1 MLELAA
7 SFGPSKHLSGTLA
20 LPEDGSV
27 ARDTAFLMFNAGVI
41 HRIGPHRFNVKLARR
56 LASLG
61 WPSLRF
67 DLAGQ
72 GDSDVSPVS
81 QPFQRQIVAD
91 LRAAM
96 DHLQRTTGIERIV
109 IAGICSGAHRGLA
122 AAQEDERVVGLW
134 MLDGFSYPTRKSR
147 LQRYLRLLERNPSGT
162 LSSWVSWPWQQLQQR
177 LAATSRSADAAEPV
191 EIDYG
196 SVTPPREQFVRMLET
211 VTRRGG
217 HLFEMHSGNAL
228 WRYSY
233 QGQFADAF
241 GHLELAQRVRSDF
254 LPDIDHTLTRGE
266 VQRRVIDA
274 IVEWAGAT
282 FGAPPAGQAEASKQK
297 PL

>member
-1 MLELAA
+1 MIELAA
-7 SFGPSKHLSGTLA
+7 SFGPSKHLSGTLT
-20 LPEDGSV
+20 LPDEGSHP
-27 ARDTAFLMFNAGVI
+27 RDTAFLMFNAGVI

-56 LASLG
+56 LAAIG

-72 GDSDVSPVS
+72 GDSDVAPVS
-81 QPFQRQIVAD
+81 QPFQQQIVAD
-91 LRAAM
+91 LRAAI

-122 AAQEDERVVGLW
+122 VAQEDERVIGLW
-134 MLDGFSYPTRKSR
+134 MLDGFSYPTSKSR
-147 LQRYLRLLERNPSGT
+147 LQRYLRLLERNPAGT
-162 LSSWVSWPWQQLQQR
+162 LASWVTWPWQQLHQR
-177 LAATSRSADAAEPV
+177 FGARARGADGAEPI

-217 HLFEMHSGNAL
+217 RIFEMHSGNAL

-233 QGQFADAF
+233 QGQFDDAF
-241 GHLELAQRVRSDF
+241 GHLEMAQRVRSDF
-254 LPDIDHTLTRGE
+254 LPDIDHTLTRVE
-266 VQRRVIDA
+266 VQRRVIGA
-274 IVEWAGAT
+274 IVEWAQSS
-282 FGAPPAGQAEASKQK
+282 FGAPRADQAGASKQK

>member
-7 SFGPSKHLSGTLA
+7 SFGPSKHLSGTLT
-20 LPEDGSV
+20 LPADGSPP
-27 ARDTAFLMFNAGVI
+27 RDTAFLMFNAGVI

-56 LASLG
+56 LAALG

-72 GDSDVSPVS
+72 GDSDASPVS

-96 DHLQRTTGIERIV
+96 DHLQRTTGLERIV

-147 LQRYLRLLERNPSGT
+147 LQRYLRLLERNPVGT
-162 LSSWVSWPWQQLQQR
+162 LASWASWPWQQLRQR
-177 LAATSRSADAAEPV
+177 FEAHGRAGDGTEPV

-211 VTRRGG
+211 VTQRGG

-241 GHLELAQRVRSDF
+241 GHLPLAQRVRSDF

-274 IVEWAGAT
+274 ILDWAGT
-282 FGAPPAGQAEASKQK
+282 RFGAAPAAQAEASKQK